1 MRSIKEFF
9 KVNKSFFEI
18 AWKECKSY
26 YFIYIIMILY
36 GFASNMLLVLLPKI
50 SLNCFYV
57 EKKFKLG
64 VAYICGYIMIVLIW
78 AFVERQMTLKQDINV
93 TCIRLKM
100 RDIIYKKVNQNSM
113 LAYED
118 SDEFDA
124 LQRALN
130 YTDTG
135 ADELI
140 NVVSRIVTCILT
152 LIGVSFVVGQVS
164 ILMVIIVFLALI
176 VSHLCMRKV
185 NDLWFK
191 YQNNERLPK
200 VRLINY
206 LSGLWND
213 KDYVSTIKLN
223 DAFNYSTKV
232 LKSKT
237 IDLTKE
243 GVSKNRQR
251 FKWNYISIIANNLQL
266 LSVHLYFGYLL
277 FKGALDI
284 ATYSSLFVAVQQF
297 ASNFGT
303 LLNLFIEIRNNA
315 NEASFY
321 MGYIKDQKYI
331 QNGKKDIKEFEEI
344 HLVNV
349 GFKYPNQEKNALY
362 NISFSIQAGEKIAI
376 VGENGAGKSTLLK
389 LILGLYY
396 PSKGRI
402 VFNENIDITD
412 IDLSSWYSHVAVV
425 MQNSTNI
432 PLTIEENI
440 SLCDEKDTDSIKLEE
455 SILFSGLT
463 EKINSLSKREKTVF
477 STRFD
482 KNGVDFSGGEKQK
495 VSIARAYYRKANVL
509 IFDEPSSALDPNAEY
524 DFFKKVYDLGKEKT
538 IIFISHRLSTVV
550 KADKIIVLDK
560 GKIVGLGNHKE
571 LINKCDIYTEMF
583 NKQAENYI
591 GE

>member
-26 YFIYIIMILY
+26 YFIYIIMMLY

-100 RDIIYKKVNQNSM
+100 RDIIYKKINQNSM

-118 SDEFDA
+118 SYEFDA

-140 NVVSRIVTCILT
+140 KVVSRIVTCILT

-164 ILMVIIVFLALI
+164 ILMVIIVFSALI

-251 FKWNYISIIANNLQL
+251 FKWNYISIIASNLQL

-482 KNGVDFSGGEKQK
+482 KDGVDFSGGEKQK

-538 IIFISHRLSTVV
+538 IIFVSHRLSTVV

-560 GKIVGLGNHKE
+560 GKIVGIGNHKE